1 MEEFK
6 LGDCI
11 FEQIKDFNH
20 QRLTDEQKLLID
32 KLILNKEL
40 KECYKENGL
49 CKECKQPKASC
60 FWCQC
65 KFQQNFKNWTSGNN
79 EVDKFIQKTQLKAKE
94 RREFLEWIEYDKFEN
109 VEYLAKGGFGTIHK
123 AIWKDGCIVEWDSEN
138 NEWKRKKD
146 WMSHENFPVVLKC
159 LHNSQDITSEFLK
172 EIESHTMIISN
183 FVTQC
188 FGITKDPK
196 SNNFM
201 MVMEYAKE
209 GSLRQYLNNIFNS
222 IKWVDKLNILQ
233 KIAQGLN
240 SIHKKGLIH
249 HDFHCDPLKRPNAE
263 ELHKLLDNLYGY
275 EFDKQ
280 IEEADKINEKLTSSS
295 LPYNGITLSY
305 TTNSQAVYI
314 SRLLDLNLPEPKNAI
329 NDNSFEKYSESI
341 EAIDFTKLT

>member
-1 MEEFK
+1 
-6 LGDCI
+6 
-11 FEQIKDFNH
+11 
-20 QRLTDEQKLLID
+20 
-32 KLILNKEL
+32 
-40 KECYKENGL
+40 
-49 CKECKQPKASC
+49 
-60 FWCQC
+60 
-65 KFQQNFKNWTSGNN
+65 
-79 EVDKFIQKTQLKAKE
+79 
-94 RREFLEWIEYDKFEN
+94 
-109 VEYLAKGGFGTIHK
+109 
-123 AIWKDGCIVEWDSEN
+123 
-138 NEWKRKKD
+138 
-146 WMSHENFPVVLKC
+146 
-159 LHNSQDITSEFLK
+159 
-172 EIESHTMIISN
+172 MIISN

-249 HDFHCDPLKRPNAE
+249 HDFHCGNILKDDDYTMITDLGLCRPANVKSSQNVYEKKVYGVLPYVAPEVLRGGEYTQESDIYGFGIIAYEVCIGLPPYHDIAHDKILVISICQGLRPKSNYKIPQLILDIIKQCWDADPLKRPNAE

-329 NDNSFEKYSESI
+329 NDNSFEKYSGN
-341 EAIDFTKLT
+341 